1 MSLLAFSLGLWND
14 NSVASW
20 IFWAIGSIGLLL
32 IILQAIFGI
41 FVGHDGDATGAS
53 GSVDLHG
60 GHGGGA
66 SVVSLKTI
74 SAMFLGFGFGG
85 ALMMSLGFS
94 AGLAAVG
101 GIGIGILFGGA
112 YFVLMNSLYRL
123 RSDGTTVLTDAVNH
137 SGTVYM
143 RIPGNATGSGEIQV
157 SFGGRLQNVR
167 AYTRGQGLNTGTAV
181 KVVALH
187 GDNALLVEKLS

>member
-1 MSLLAFSLGLWND
+1 MSLLAYSLDTSYDG
-14 NSVASW
+14 SVASK

-32 IILQAIFGI
+32 VLLQAIFGI
-41 FVGHDGDATGAS
+41 FVGHDGNVDAS
-53 GSVDLHG
+53 SSVDLHG
-60 GHGGGA
+60 GHGSGA

-85 ALMMSLGFS
+85 ALLMSLGFS

-101 GIGIGILFGGA
+101 GIGIGFIFGGA
-112 YFVLMNSLYRL
+112 YFLLMNSLYRL
-123 RSDGTTVLTDAVNH
+123 RSDGTAVLTDAVNR

-143 RIPGNATGSGEIQV
+143 RIPGNATGSGEIQI

-167 AYTRGQGLNTGTAV
+167 AYTRGQGLSTGTAV
-181 KVVALH
+181 RVVALH
-187 GDNALLVEKLS
+187 GDHALLVEKLH